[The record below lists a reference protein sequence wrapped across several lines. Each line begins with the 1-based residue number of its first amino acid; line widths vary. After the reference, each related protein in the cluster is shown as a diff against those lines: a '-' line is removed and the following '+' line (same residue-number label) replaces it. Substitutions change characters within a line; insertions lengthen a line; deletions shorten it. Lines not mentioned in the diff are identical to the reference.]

1 MQKKFYRTIED
12 LLRKIDDSAGDEAML
27 LTIMRQLVESEDARI
42 YGIASGRLYRE
53 RAQDFLLIASIGEYG
68 SAIEGKTVGKDYAVI
83 RHLLEHRLWITSP
96 ASPGYDPD
104 LESQFTHLDSAA
116 IAVGQNP
123 SYILSLGLRQAEGT
137 TREELMVML
146 ESIRAAIGLK
156 LRQSS
161 LENQLRQAQQIQ
173 MSLLPSRLPPLAGFA
188 FAAACLPAEEV
199 GGDVY
204 DLQAIEDGTLGV
216 LIADASGHGLPA
228 ALQARDVVIGVR
240 MGQAHNEKIRSLIQR
255 LNGVIHNTTLSS
267 RFISLFYAELEDTGN
282 LTYVNAGH
290 CPPLLVTPEGEVFEL
305 QVSGPVLGPLEDATY
320 RRRSCTVRPGE
331 VLVLFTDGVIERR
344 AQEDDADPNPVE
356 FGRDKLIE
364 ILLAHRGASAAEIL
378 VRVTDAVR
386 EFGEG
391 APLRDD
397 VTMLV
402 IKRETT
408 VLRPQEALSEVTRLV
423 DQGTGVRR

>member
-1 MQKKFYRTIED
+1 LQKKFYRTIED

-27 LTIMRQLVESEDARI
+27 LAIMRQLVESEGARI

-53 RAQDFLLIASIGEYG
+53 RAQDFLLIASIGEFG
-68 SAIEGKTVGKDYAVI
+68 DAIEGKTVGKDYEVI
-83 RHLLEHRLWITSP
+83 RHLLEHRLWVTSP
-96 ASPGYDPD
+96 TSPGYDPH

-123 SYILSLGLRQAEGT
+123 AYILSLGLRQPEGT
-137 TREELMVML
+137 TREELLVML

-156 LRQSS
+156 LRQST
-161 LENQLRQAQQIQ
+161 LENQLRQAQSIQ
-173 MSLLPSRLPPLAGFA
+173 MSLLPARLPPLAGFE
-188 FAAACLPAEEV
+188 FAAACVPAEEV

-204 DLQAIEDGTLGV
+204 DLQPIEDGTLGV

-228 ALQARDVVIGVR
+228 ALQARDAVIGVR

-255 LNGVIHNTTLSS
+255 LNVVIHNTTLSS

-290 CPPLLVTPEGEVFEL
+290 CPPLLVTAAGEVFEL
-305 QVSGPVLGPLEDATY
+305 QVSGPVLGPLPDAAY

-331 VLVLFTDGVIERR
+331 LLVLFTDGVIERR
-344 AQEDDADPNPVE
+344 TQEDVADADPVE
-356 FGRDKLIE
+356 FGRDRLIE
-364 ILLAHRGASAAEIL
+364 IVVAHREQPAAEIL
-378 VRVTDAVR
+378 TRITDAVR
-386 EFGEG
+386 EFGGG

-397 VTMLV
+397 VTLLV
-402 IKRETT
+402 IKREAK
-408 VLRPQEALSEVTRLV
+408 VLRPQEALTEVRQPGA
-423 DQGTGVRR
+423 QGTGVRR

>member
-27 LTIMRQLVESEDARI
+27 LAIMRQLVESEGARI

-53 RAQDFLLIASIGEYG
+53 RSQDFLLIASIGEYG
-68 SAIEGKTVGKDYAVI
+68 DAIEGKAVGKDYEVI
-83 RHLLEHRLWITSP
+83 QHLREHRLWITSP
-96 ASPGYDPD
+96 ASPGYDPE

-123 SYILSLGLRQAEGT
+123 SYILSLGIRQAEGT
-137 TREELMVML
+137 TREELLVML
-146 ESIRAAIGLK
+146 ESIRAAIGFK
-156 LRQSS
+156 LRQST
-161 LENQLRQAQQIQ
+161 LENQLRQAQSIQ
-173 MSLLPSRLPPLAGFA
+173 MSLLPSRLPPLAGFE
-188 FAAACLPAEEV
+188 FAAASLPADEV

-255 LNGVIHNTTLSS
+255 LNSVIHNTTLSS

-290 CPPLLVTPEGEVFEL
+290 CPPLLITPTGEVFEL

-331 VLVLFTDGVIERR
+331 VLVLYTDGVIERR
-344 AQEDDADPNPVE
+344 GEDDVADANPLE

-364 ILLAHRGASAAEIL
+364 IVQAHRDRPAAEIL

-386 EFGEG
+386 EFGGG
-391 APLRDD
+391 APWGDD
-397 VTMLV
+397 ITLLV
-402 IKRETT
+402 IKREAG
-408 VLRPQEALSEVTRLV
+408 VLRPQEALSEVSRPV
-423 DQGTGVRR
+423 VQGTETRR

>member
-1 MQKKFYRTIED
+1 LHKKFYRTIED
-12 LLRKIDDSAGDEAML
+12 LLRKIDDSAGDQAML
-27 LTIMRQLVESEDARI
+27 LTIMRQLVESEGARI

-53 RAQDFLLIASIGEYG
+53 RSQDFLLIASIGEYG
-68 SAIEGKTVGKDYAVI
+68 EAIEGKTVGKDYEVI

-96 ASPGYDPD
+96 ASPGYDPE

-137 TREELMVML
+137 TREELLVML

-156 LRQSS
+156 LRQST
-161 LENQLRQAQQIQ
+161 LESQFRQAQLIQ

-204 DLQAIEDGTLGV
+204 DLQPIEDGTLGV

-290 CPPLLVTPEGEVFEL
+290 CPPLLVTPVGEVFEL

-344 AQEDDADPNPVE
+344 AQEDEADVNPVE
-356 FGRDKLIE
+356 FGREKLIE
-364 ILLAHRGASAAEIL
+364 IILAHRDRSAAEIL
-378 VRVTDAVR
+378 ARVTDAVR
-386 EFGEG
+386 EFGDG

-397 VTMLV
+397 VTLLV
-402 IKRETT
+402 IKREAA
-408 VLRPQEALSEVTRLV
+408 VLGSQEALSEVSRLV
-423 DQGTGVRR
+423 GQGTGVRR